1 MAKVVQMYFDALAAN
16 DDVTVGALKNA
27 EAVDLMHRMR
37 AAFPDAHW
45 THTALVESGDTV
57 TCGVSFTGT
66 QTGALGSHHPATGK
80 KIDIH
85 VEGLT
90 MTVAG
95 GKITSSNMTEVFRP
109 AVLKAIE

>member
-1 MAKVVQMYFDALAAN
+1 MAKLVERYFAALTAN
-16 DDVTVGALKNA
+16 DDATVGALKNA
-27 EAVDLMHRMR
+27 EAVDLMHKMR

-57 TCGVSFTGT
+57 TCGVTFVGT
-66 QTGALGSHHPATGK
+66 QTGALGSHPATGRK
-80 KIDIH
+80 VNVH

-95 GKITSSNMTEVFRP
+95 DKITASNMTEVFRP
-109 AVLKAIE
+109 AVIKAIS